1 MPQFLPR
8 LTFLVTA
15 AVYLS
20 VQHSPLAVAQENHV
34 TVSGT
39 VTDAETGELVVSAT
53 LYVAAQD
60 IGGTTNQYGFYSL
73 TLQPDSVRMIVN
85 HVAYAPQVIMYAPQ
99 EDLRLDI
106 SLVPITLAL
115 DEIEVIA
122 TVESALQTTQ
132 MSGISL
138 PVQNVEV
145 LPALLGEVDVLRI
158 IQLLPGVQS
167 GVEGSTGLYVRGGG
181 PDQNLYLL
189 DGTQIYNP
197 SHLFGFLS
205 TFNPDAIKDVRL
217 LKGGFPARYGGRL
230 SSVIDLTMKEGN
242 MKRFAG
248 AGAIGLLASRLTVEG
263 PIVRD
268 RASFLVAGRRSYADV
283 LARPFLSDEDE
294 DFGYYFYD
302 INVKTN
308 VILTPRDRIYL
319 SGYLGDDRL
328 YQRYNYSDNET
339 DEAALNWSNLT
350 GTFRWNH
357 IFGAR
362 FFSNVLVG
370 YTNYSLLA
378 TNENQ
383 YNSYY
388 VDDAEVESRRYSAS
402 YESGIRDVH
411 ARADAEFIPNA
422 RHNIRFGLGGQLH
435 SFLTGAYEE
444 IHQVNNVLDYSSTTS
459 NRRSKAGEFQAYIE
473 DDWRLAPRVR
483 LNTGIHASSFLI
495 DGKTYYSVEPRIGAL
510 FRLDSRTSFKAS
522 LAYMQQYIHLLA
534 TTSGLS
540 LPTDLWVP
548 ATARI
553 KPQQSMQVAG
563 GVVHSISGGK
573 FEISIEGYYK
583 KLQNL
588 IEYEDGA
595 DFFNATLGTW
605 EDRVETGRGVAYGGE
620 VFLQKQSGRTTGWI
634 GYTLSSSRRKFDR
647 INDGAWFPYRYDRR
661 HDASLVVS
669 HKLRPSL
676 DMSASWVYG
685 TGQAVTLPVGHIHA
699 EHETFVAFPW
709 GRANW
714 LQLYSVQSSRNGAR
728 MPSYHRLDLSIRIK
742 RTGRRLK
749 RTLSVGTY
757 NTYNR
762 RNALSIYAQRDESGD
777 LTFKKFS
784 LLPIIPAISYQ
795 LSY

>member
-1 MPQFLPR
+1 MPQLRPR
-8 LTFLVTA
+8 LTFLLTA
-15 AVYLS
+15 VVYLS

-39 VTDAETGELVVSAT
+39 VTDAETGELVVGAA

-60 IGGTTNQYGFYSL
+60 VGVTTNQYGYYSL
-73 TLQPDSVRMIVN
+73 TLQPDSVRIIVN
-85 HVAYAPQVIMYAPQ
+85 HVAYMPQVIVYAPQ

-115 DEIEVIA
+115 DEIEVTA
-122 TVESALQTTQ
+122 YVESALQTTQ

-263 PIVRD
+263 PVVRD

-283 LARPFLSDEDE
+283 LARPFLSNEDE

-302 INVKTN
+302 VNVKTN

-319 SGYLGDDRL
+319 SGYVGDDRL
-328 YQRYNYSDNET
+328 YQRYNYSDDET

-483 LNTGIHASSFLI
+483 FNTGIHASSFLI
-495 DGKTYYSVEPRIGAL
+495 DGQTYYSVEPRIGAL

-563 GVVHSISGGK
+563 GVVHSISDGK

-605 EDRVETGRGVAYGGE
+605 EDRVESGLGLAYGGE

-634 GYTLSSSRRKFDR
+634 GYTLSSSRRKFDH
-647 INDGAWFPYRYDRR
+647 INGGAWFPYRYDRR
-661 HDASLVVS
+661 HDAALVVS

-676 DMSASWVYG
+676 DISAIWVYG

-728 MPSYHRLDLSIRIK
+728 IPSYHRLDLNIRIK
-742 RTGRRLK
+742 RTRRRLK

-757 NTYNR
+757 NSYNR

>member
-1 MPQFLPR
+1 MPQLVPR
-8 LTFLVTA
+8 LTFLFTA

-20 VQHSPLAVAQENHV
+20 VLHSPFAVAQENHV
-34 TVSGT
+34 TVSGI
-39 VTDAETGELVVSAT
+39 VTDAETGELVVGAT
-53 LYVAAQD
+53 LYLAAQD
-60 IGGTTNQYGFYSL
+60 VGGTTNQYGFYSL

-85 HVAYAPQVIMYAPQ
+85 HVAYVPQVLTYASE

-106 SLVPITLAL
+106 SLVPVTFAL

-268 RASFLVAGRRSYADV
+268 QASFLVAGRRSYADV

-302 INVKTN
+302 VNVKTN

-328 YQRYNYSDNET
+328 YQRYNYSENER

-362 FFSNVLVG
+362 FFSNWLVG

-383 YNSYY
+383 YTSHY
-388 VDDAEVESRRYSAS
+388 VSDGEVETRQYSAS
-402 YESGIRDVH
+402 YESGIRDLH

-422 RHNIRFGLGGQLH
+422 RHNLRFGLGGQLH

-444 IHQVNNVLDYSSTTS
+444 IHQVNDVLDYSSVTS
-459 NRRSKAGEFQAYIE
+459 DRRSRAGEFQAYIE

-483 LNTGIHASSFLI
+483 LNTGIHTSSFLI

-563 GVVHSISGGK
+563 GAVHSISGGK

-583 KLQNL
+583 QLQNL

-661 HDASLVVS
+661 HDAALVIS
-669 HKLRPSL
+669 HKLRPSF
-676 DMSASWVYG
+676 DISASWVYG

-699 EHETFVAFPW
+699 EDQTFVAFPW
-709 GRANW
+709 GRASW

-749 RTLSVGTY
+749 RTLSIGTY

-762 RNALSIYAQRDESGD
+762 RNALSIYAQRDPTGD
-777 LTFKKFS
+777 LIFKKFS

>member
-1 MPQFLPR
+1 MPQLLPR
-8 LTFLVTA
+8 LTFLFTA

-20 VQHSPLAVAQENHV
+20 VLHSPFAVAQENRV

-39 VTDAETGELVVSAT
+39 VTDAETGELVVGAT
-53 LYVAAQD
+53 LYVAVQD
-60 IGGTTNQYGFYSL
+60 VGGTTNQYGFFSL

-85 HVAYAPQVIMYAPQ
+85 HIAYAPQVITYAPQ

-115 DEIEVIA
+115 DEIEVTA
-122 TVESALQTTQ
+122 SVESALQTTQ

-302 INVKTN
+302 VNVKTN

-319 SGYLGDDRL
+319 SGYVGDDRL
-328 YQRYNYSDNET
+328 YQRYNYSDDET

-388 VDDAEVESRRYSAS
+388 VE
-402 YESGIRDVH
+402 
-411 ARADAEFIPNA
+411 
-422 RHNIRFGLGGQLH
+422 
-435 SFLTGAYEE
+435 
-444 IHQVNNVLDYSSTTS
+444 
-459 NRRSKAGEFQAYIE
+459 
-473 DDWRLAPRVR
+473 
-483 LNTGIHASSFLI
+483 
-495 DGKTYYSVEPRIGAL
+495 
-510 FRLDSRTSFKAS
+510 
-522 LAYMQQYIHLLA
+522 
-534 TTSGLS
+534 
-540 LPTDLWVP
+540 
-548 ATARI
+548 
-553 KPQQSMQVAG
+553 
-563 GVVHSISGGK
+563 
-573 FEISIEGYYK
+573 
-583 KLQNL
+583 
-588 IEYEDGA
+588 
-595 DFFNATLGTW
+595 
-605 EDRVETGRGVAYGGE
+605 
-620 VFLQKQSGRTTGWI
+620 
-634 GYTLSSSRRKFDR
+634 
-647 INDGAWFPYRYDRR
+647 
-661 HDASLVVS
+661 
-669 HKLRPSL
+669 
-676 DMSASWVYG
+676 
-685 TGQAVTLPVGHIHA
+685 
-699 EHETFVAFPW
+699 
-709 GRANW
+709 
-714 LQLYSVQSSRNGAR
+714 
-728 MPSYHRLDLSIRIK
+728 
-742 RTGRRLK
+742 
-749 RTLSVGTY
+749 
-757 NTYNR
+757 
-762 RNALSIYAQRDESGD
+762 
-777 LTFKKFS
+777 
-784 LLPIIPAISYQ
+784 
-795 LSY
+795 

>member
-1 MPQFLPR
+1 MPQLLPR
-8 LTFLVTA
+8 PTFLFIA

-20 VQHSPLAVAQENHV
+20 IQQSPLAVAQENHV

-39 VTDAETGELVVSAT
+39 VTDAETGELVVGAA

-60 IGGTTNQYGFYSL
+60 VGGTTNQYGYYSL
-73 TLQPDSVRMIVN
+73 TLQPDSVRMVVN
-85 HVAYAPQVIMYAPQ
+85 HVAYVPQVIVYAPR
-99 EDLRLDI
+99 EGLRLDI
-106 SLVPITLAL
+106 SLVPITFAL

-122 TVESALQTTQ
+122 SAESALQTTQ

-263 PIVRD
+263 PIIRD
-268 RASFLVAGRRSYADV
+268 QASFLVAGRRSYADV

-302 INVKTN
+302 VNVKTN

-328 YQRYNYSDNET
+328 YQRYMYSDDET

-383 YNSYY
+383 YTSHY
-388 VDDAEVESRRYSAS
+388 VSDGEVETRQYSAS
-402 YESGIRDVH
+402 YESGIRDLH
-411 ARADAEFIPNA
+411 ARADVEFIPNA
-422 RHNIRFGLGGQLH
+422 RHNLRFGLGGQLH

-444 IHQVNNVLDYSSTTS
+444 IHQVNDVLDYSSTTS

-563 GVVHSISGGK
+563 GAVHSISGGK

-583 KLQNL
+583 QLQNL

-595 DFFNATLGTW
+595 DYFNATLGTW

-620 VFLQKQSGRTTGWI
+620 IFLQKQSGRTTGWI
-634 GYTLSSSRRKFDR
+634 GYTLSSSRRKFEH

-661 HDASLVVS
+661 HDAALVIS
-669 HKLRPSL
+669 YKLRPSF
-676 DMSASWVYG
+676 DISASWVYG
-685 TGQAVTLPVGHIHA
+685 TGQAVTLPVGHLHA
-699 EHETFVAFPW
+699 EHQTFVAFPW
-709 GRANW
+709 GRVNW

-762 RNALSIYAQRDESGD
+762 RNALSIYAQREETGD

>member
-20 VQHSPLAVAQENHV
+20 VQHSPLAVAQENRV
-34 TVSGT
+34 TVSGN
-39 VTDAETGELVVSAT
+39 VTDAETGELVVGAT

-60 IGGTTNQYGFYSL
+60 VGGTTNQYGFFSL

-85 HVAYAPQVIMYAPQ
+85 HVAYAPQVITYAPR

-268 RASFLVAGRRSYADV
+268 QASFLIAGRQSYADV

-510 FRLDSRTSFKAS
+510 FRLDSRTSFKTS

-605 EDRVETGRGVAYGGE
+605 EDRVESGRGLAYGGE

-634 GYTLSSSRRKFDR
+634 GYTLSSSRRKFDH
-647 INDGAWFPYRYDRR
+647 INGGAWFPYRYDRR

-728 MPSYHRLDLSIRIK
+728 IPSYHRLDLSIRIK

>member
-1 MPQFLPR
+1 MPQLVPR
-8 LTFLVTA
+8 LTFLFTA

-20 VQHSPLAVAQENHV
+20 VLHSPFAVAQENHV
-34 TVSGT
+34 TVSGI
-39 VTDAETGELVVSAT
+39 VTDAETGELVVGAT
-53 LYVAAQD
+53 LYLAAQD
-60 IGGTTNQYGFYSL
+60 VGGTTNQYGFYSL

-85 HVAYAPQVIMYAPQ
+85 HVAYVPQVLTYASE

-106 SLVPITLAL
+106 SLVPVTFAL

-263 PIVRD
+263 CIVRD
-268 RASFLVAGRRSYADV
+268 QASFLVAGRRSYADV

-302 INVKTN
+302 VNVKTN
-308 VILTPRDRIYL
+308 VIITPRDRIYL

-328 YQRYNYSDNET
+328 YQRYNYSENER

-383 YNSYY
+383 YTSHY
-388 VDDAEVESRRYSAS
+388 VSDGEVETRQYSAS
-402 YESGIRDVH
+402 YESGIRDLH

-422 RHNIRFGLGGQLH
+422 RHNLRFGLGGQLH

-444 IHQVNNVLDYSSTTS
+444 IHQVNDVLDYSLVTS
-459 NRRSKAGEFQAYIE
+459 DRRSRAGEFQAYIE

-483 LNTGIHASSFLI
+483 LNTGIHTSSFLI

-563 GVVHSISGGK
+563 GAVHSISGGK

-583 KLQNL
+583 QLQNL

-661 HDASLVVS
+661 HDAALVIS
-669 HKLRPSL
+669 HKLRPSF
-676 DMSASWVYG
+676 DISASWVYG

-699 EHETFVAFPW
+699 EDQTFVAFPW
-709 GRANW
+709 GRASW

-749 RTLSVGTY
+749 RTLSIGTY

-762 RNALSIYAQRDESGD
+762 RNALSIYAQRDPTGD
-777 LTFKKFS
+777 LIFKKFS